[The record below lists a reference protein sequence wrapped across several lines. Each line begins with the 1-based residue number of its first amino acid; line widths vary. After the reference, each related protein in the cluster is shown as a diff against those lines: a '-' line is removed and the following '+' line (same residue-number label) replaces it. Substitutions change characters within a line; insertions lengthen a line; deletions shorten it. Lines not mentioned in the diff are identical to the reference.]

1 LRTLE
6 DIVGKTAGDLYPRE
20 LAERIEA
27 DDRAVLD
34 AQTAVQN
41 REEQFTNHRGEKIRV
56 STSKIPYRDEQ
67 GKIAGLICVSRIIDE
82 RK

>member
-6 DIVGKTAGDLYPRE
+6 DIVGKTAGDFYPRE

-34 AQTAVQN
+34 AQIAVQN
-41 REEQFTNHRGEKIRV
+41 REEQFTNYRGEKIRV